1 MEKLNYHY
9 QDAWR
14 YTTTATCQSPID
26 VVADKLVD
34 GPAIAI
40 DWSGLTISPLLKK
53 EQVIGDQ
60 FFCHGK
66 LVIDGQTVELVRFHI
81 HDGFEHLW
89 DGQSGAAELHLVFK
103 RADGGTL
110 VLAVFLEEDAE
121 AGPLF
126 APILAGQQAQ
136 ADLLTFLPAKKESIL
151 TYKGTLTTPPLKK
164 DVDWLLLKERLGIS
178 PVDVAAFAQAYP
190 DNYRKVQP
198 LGNRLVVR
206 HQITSHP

>member
-34 GPAIAI
+34 GPAMAI

-110 VLAVFLEEDAE
+110 VLAVFLDENPQAE
-121 AGPLF
+121 AIF
-126 APILAGQQAQ
+126 KPILDGTAAKV
-136 ADLLTFLPAKKESIL
+136 DLTTFLPKNKKTMM
-151 TYKGTLTTPPLKK
+151 TYMGTLTTPPLKK
-164 DVDWLLLKERLGIS
+164 DVEWLLLKERLGIS
-178 PVDVAAFAQAYP
+178 PVDVVAFAQVYP

-198 LGNRLVVR
+198 LGNRSVVR
-206 HQITSHP
+206 HQITSLT

>member
-34 GPAIAI
+34 GPAMAI

-110 VLAVFLEEDAE
+110 VLAVFLDENPQAE
-121 AGPLF
+121 AIF
-126 APILAGQQAQ
+126 KPILDGTAAKV
-136 ADLLTFLPAKKESIL
+136 DLTTFLPKNKK
-151 TYKGTLTTPPLKK
+151 
-164 DVDWLLLKERLGIS
+164 
-178 PVDVAAFAQAYP
+178 Q
-190 DNYRKVQP
+190 
-198 LGNRLVVR
+198 
-206 HQITSHP
+206 